1 MATPVRWSVQL
12 TRPLTPA
19 GPGRLQGRRKG
30 PFGRSFSP
38 LTPEQLSNDLL
49 TKVGSHIDAVHE
61 PDTSRTTRSPETRS
75 RSTPRPG
82 TARPSRPVC
91 AFPATLTGSQ
101 VIGNQDP
108 KDRIDGEL
116 EIKQSQ
122 PKYGSTTTAT
132 WYTNNLVKAQLE
144 LDGQLAKGA
153 PGQPRSR

>member
-1 MATPVRWSVQL
+1 MS
-12 TRPLTPA
+12 
-19 GPGRLQGRRKG
+19 
-30 PFGRSFSP
+30 
-38 LTPEQLSNDLL
+38 
-49 TKVGSHIDAVHE
+49 
-61 PDTSRTTRSPETRS
+61 
-75 RSTPRPG
+75 
-82 TARPSRPVC
+82 
-91 AFPATLTGSQ
+91 ATLTHPQ

-153 PGQPRSR
+153 AWQSRRR